1 MKNNYEEASSSLTLI
16 INSKEARSAMFAR
29 TSAGVCKHKT
39 SHKKHKKCDLVNVMV
54 RLCVGRSRGYVCVCL
69 TDRRLFEGLCQAE
82 FCGQMSLQDAVRSQC
97 DRCPHVK
104 TPTVPLIE
112 LVP

>member
-1 MKNNYEEASSSLTLI
+1 
-16 INSKEARSAMFAR
+16 MFAC

-39 SHKKHKKCDLVNVMV
+39 SVKKKKKERKKCDLENLVVHL
-54 RLCVGRSRGYVCVCL
+54 RVGCFHEYVCVCL
-69 TDRRLFEGLCQAE
+69 TDRRLFQGLCQAE
-82 FCGQMSLQDAVRSQC
+82 FCGQMSLWDAVRSQC

-104 TPTVPLIE
+104 TPTAPLIE